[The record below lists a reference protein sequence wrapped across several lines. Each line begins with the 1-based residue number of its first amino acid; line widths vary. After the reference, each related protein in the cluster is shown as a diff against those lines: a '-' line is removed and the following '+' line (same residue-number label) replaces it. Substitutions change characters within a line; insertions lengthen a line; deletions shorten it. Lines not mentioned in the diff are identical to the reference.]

1 MYLIGIDLQFGVG
14 AGGHPFPRS
23 LHLVK
28 FELSKESKQGLN
40 RKDVFLGEI
49 SSEKRLYKGSTK
61 AHSALDSPLPSSGH
75 LHLSGLEMGCAVCT
89 LSRI

>member
-40 RKDVFLGEI
+40 GKDVFLGEI
-49 SSEKRLYKGSTK
+49 SSEKGSTK
-61 AHSALDSPLPSSGH
+61 AHFALDSPLPSSSH

>member
-40 RKDVFLGEI
+40 GKDVFLGEI
-49 SSEKRLYKGSTK
+49 SSEKGSTK
-61 AHSALDSPLPSSGH
+61 ALPRPTLLWTH
-75 LHLSGLEMGCAVCT
+75 LFLPQAICIFLG
-89 LSRI
+89 

>member
-40 RKDVFLGEI
+40 GKDVFLGEI
-49 SSEKRLYKGSTK
+49 SSEKRLYQGPLCFGLASSFLRP
-61 AHSALDSPLPSSGH
+61 SASFWAGD
-75 LHLSGLEMGCAVCT
+75 GLCCMHFK
-89 LSRI
+89 